1 MKGLREE
8 LGQVNETIEFM
19 NNRRENSAERVDSN
33 QEKIRAMN
41 QR

>member
-1 MKGLREE
+1 MRGLREE

-19 NNRRENSAERVDSN
+19 KNRRENSAERVDSI

>member
-8 LGQVNETIEFM
+8 LGKVNEAIEFM
-19 NNRRENSAERVDSN
+19 KNRRENSAERVDSI